1 MKGKKIALSLAA
13 ANLLLL
19 PGLAFAE
26 SYNPIARA
34 IESVATFFLNA
45 LLDGLRLVSGAIAGL
60 ASSILN
66 LVLSPNFISWSYTGS
81 DNPVVAEGLKITQSF
96 VNMALVLV
104 LVVIAFTT
112 ILRLGGYHTKELLRN
127 LIIVALLVNFVPVI
141 AGVIVD
147 ASNIIMYYFVGGDGI
162 SSGNIIV
169 RSILEWSLT
178 LNFLE
183 QKNFVTY
190 SSDVTETLAI
200 IVFNMVVTFV
210 LFIFAF
216 IFTFRYVAIWVLV
229 ILAPLAFAAWILP
242 NTKGLW
248 NKWWNQF
255 LQWCFVGATGAF
267 FLYLADHVA
276 NNITTA
282 QIMKADTN
290 EMTGFFDYVFPH
302 LVSVAFLML
311 GVVASLQTSAQGAKT
326 VINMSKKAGKGISR
340 GAWELGGSTKDGIS
354 KWEWVKKIKEGVN
367 TFEKKHPT
375 GSAVIRGVGKG
386 LMFAPLAAEELP
398 GVGGYARRGREAIQ
412 DATIGRVEET
422 LGIKSQKS
430 IQRLIDKEL
439 ETLKGKNSID
449 IARAFKAGRPERK
462 AAAAAIL
469 AERGELSLLI
479 DKQQEEA
486 LKILAEARRKE
497 LGDIIKKY
505 PHILLDTKKAA
516 AAGKTAVEVLEGS
529 APGDISKNI
538 SKESLGSIEI
548 VLHLIKDSAT
558 RNAMAKGSEEKR
570 TTIKKTISS
579 WGDSGFKALSQQEK
593 EKINDILLDMSKDN
607 RWNV

>member
-1 MKGKKIALSLAA
+1 MQTIKKLLNFMKGKKIALSLAA

-282 QIMKADTN
+282 QN
-290 EMTGFFDYVFPH
+290 Y
-302 LVSVAFLML
+302 
-311 GVVASLQTSAQGAKT
+311 
-326 VINMSKKAGKGISR
+326 
-340 GAWELGGSTKDGIS
+340 
-354 KWEWVKKIKEGVN
+354 EG
-367 TFEKKHPT
+367 
-375 GSAVIRGVGKG
+375 
-386 LMFAPLAAEELP
+386 
-398 GVGGYARRGREAIQ
+398 
-412 DATIGRVEET
+412 
-422 LGIKSQKS
+422 
-430 IQRLIDKEL
+430 
-439 ETLKGKNSID
+439 
-449 IARAFKAGRPERK
+449 
-462 AAAAAIL
+462 
-469 AERGELSLLI
+469 
-479 DKQQEEA
+479 
-486 LKILAEARRKE
+486 
-497 LGDIIKKY
+497 
-505 PHILLDTKKAA
+505 
-516 AAGKTAVEVLEGS
+516 
-529 APGDISKNI
+529 
-538 SKESLGSIEI
+538 
-548 VLHLIKDSAT
+548 
-558 RNAMAKGSEEKR
+558 
-570 TTIKKTISS
+570 
-579 WGDSGFKALSQQEK
+579 
-593 EKINDILLDMSKDN
+593 
-607 RWNV
+607 